1 MTSGYASFDYQ
12 ISEYRTGSLVKMSIL
27 VNAEPVDA
35 LSTIVHKDNAEGRGR
50 AMCERLK
57 DLIPRHLFK
66 IPIQAAL
73 GGKVIARETI
83 AAMRKDVTAKCYGGD
98 VSRKRK
104 LLDKQKEGKKKM
116 RQFGR
121 VDIPQDA
128 FIKALKMDD

>member
-1 MTSGYASFDYQ
+1 
-12 ISEYRTGSLVKMSIL
+12 
-27 VNAEPVDA
+27 
-35 LSTIVHKDNAEGRGR
+35 
-50 AMCERLK
+50 
-57 DLIPRHLFK
+57 LFK

-83 AAMRKDVTAKCYGGD
+83 AALRKDVTAKCYGGD

-128 FIKALKMDD
+128 FIQALKMDD